1 MPITKAPRDNA
12 LQSKRLAN
20 DISSAERLIQSVLG
34 QPDLLL
40 ALAPIGYNETELNVG
55 LAFFRTTQEKF
66 NARQE
71 ALGFATETKT
81 TRDHAL
87 EFAKNEFM
95 AYRQTVQVN
104 YRGADR
110 ANLGASGAVFSDIE
124 QFRTNARSAYTAAL
138 KSPYIE
144 VLAKYGFT
152 PERFTIALGTLD
164 ELAATDSA
172 CKSAQGAARA
182 ATEERDTAGAK
193 LATWMTKFRKL
204 SRTALKSRPELLAL
218 IQE

>member
-20 DISSAERLIQSVLG
+20 DIALAEQLIHSVLG
-34 QPDLLL
+34 QPGLLL
-40 ALAPIGYNETELNVG
+40 ALAPIGFNETELNVG
-55 LAFFRTTQEKF
+55 LGFFRTAQEKF

-71 ALGFATETKT
+71 ALSIATETKT

-110 ANLGASGAVFSDIE
+110 ANLGASGAMAADIE
-124 QFRTNARSAYTAAL
+124 KFRTNARSAYTAAS

-152 PERFTIALGTLD
+152 PERFTLALGTLD

-172 CKSAQGAARA
+172 CKSAQGSARA
-182 ATEERDTAGAK
+182 ATEERDIAGNA
-193 LATWMTKFRKL
+193 LTTWLTKFRKL
-204 SRTALKSRPELLAL
+204 SRIALKSRPELLAL
-218 IQE
+218 LQA